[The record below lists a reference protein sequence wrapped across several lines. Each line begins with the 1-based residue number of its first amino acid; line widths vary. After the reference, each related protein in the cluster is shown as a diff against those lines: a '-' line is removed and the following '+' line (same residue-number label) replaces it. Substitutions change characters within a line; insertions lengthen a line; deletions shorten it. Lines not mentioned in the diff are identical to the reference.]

1 MSHVPVRH
9 EVKAGLSLLKQ
20 TPIIVA
26 DEIYAAGDT
35 RAGAQTTAFTL
46 PNDGRV
52 RQQKGTRQVILRN
65 VARAKFSKSW
75 LPLSQLVVAEDQ
87 AVQITFDSYFDS
99 LVAVE
104 LARAIAPGPVKLPD
118 GKEED
123 ARTALRQRY
132 QTIDE
137 AKSDVLG
144 LWAALEMT
152 RRGTFGER
160 RPISAAATYLA
171 AVFRVIRFDMGGVH
185 GLAKACAFNF
195 LSKRGAFV
203 YDPTV
208 RRYRVDMDKL
218 DAAVEELVNELIE
231 TLAAGDYDRAGRF
244 IVEYGILSDDVR
256 QKLDELSGVPVDIVP
271 EYSIR
276 KVLQ

>member
-1 MSHVPVRH
+1 
-9 EVKAGLSLLKQ
+9 
-20 TPIIVA
+20 
-26 DEIYAAGDT
+26 
-35 RAGAQTTAFTL
+35 
-46 PNDGRV
+46 
-52 RQQKGTRQVILRN
+52 
-65 VARAKFSKSW
+65 
-75 LPLSQLVVAEDQ
+75 
-87 AVQITFDSYFDS
+87 
-99 LVAVE
+99 
-104 LARAIAPGPVKLPD
+104 
-118 GKEED
+118 
-123 ARTALRQRY
+123 
-132 QTIDE
+132 
-137 AKSDVLG
+137 
-144 LWAALEMT
+144 
-152 RRGTFGER
+152 
-160 RPISAAATYLA
+160 
-171 AVFRVIRFDMGGVH
+171 MGGVH